1 MSMTPRERWLS
12 LLNGKQPD
20 RIPTDYWSTGEVQKR
35 LLQDLNC
42 SDDETLWKYLNIDRI
57 RTVGAKCQLKHHP
70 DDPQAGLWGTR
81 GRTIEYATGTYGE
94 TIFHPLAAA
103 ESVGDIHSFRWPSPD
118 DHDYGGIADT
128 LDKDDGTRIIQGGG
142 YEPFLLM
149 CSMRGMEQAFAD
161 LLLNPEIASAILGHI
176 FDFYYEHNRR
186 IYKAG
191 AGKIDITYIA
201 EDLGA
206 QTGPLFSLEVYRKFI
221 LPNQKKMAD
230 LARSF
235 GIHIFYHTDG
245 SARQFLPDLVDVVGI
260 EILNPIQWRCPG
272 MEREDLVRDFG
283 DKVIFHGAMDN
294 QETMPFGSVEDVVSQ
309 VKENANIFA
318 GRRWICAPCHN
329 LQPNTPTENI
339 VALYE
344 TIHELG
350 AI

>member
-81 GRTIEYATGTYGE
+81 GRTIEYATGTYGG